1 MTTTLAEAPAATPTS
16 SAPGQTIVSPGDRWP
31 RTNDAIPAWS
41 ATYDERLRPYLE
53 WFGLVIVA
61 CTGDPDRLEQEA
73 RLWDGAER
81 TLRATR
87 VRLADDLLTVATW
100 QGEAAATFRTAY
112 DDLLRRLD
120 AEAERLPRVAAA
132 LRVARDALRQG
143 RPDAIR
149 VTQAFV
155 VDVARRTASISA
167 PSPAVAAQLLTATVQ
182 DTFVIHQ
189 HDAMQV
195 LSVLRSTMAQ
205 VARDL
210 KAATPDEDAL
220 TRWFH
225 SDFTRRG
232 LNIVVDGQF
241 PIGWHETALGVTGG
255 LLNIPAEV
263 ARQTGRM
270 QSPLA
275 WALTTAPAGI
285 LRNIAAYADLPVLD
299 NLLYQV
305 PLTVGINYGAV
316 YGSNWLMAK
325 AGETSVMKK
334 LLGEGASVVHDTP
347 GKLLVNNSITSLLLT
362 AKPSIMSSFPGLTP
376 ELVDESGSPRA
387 LTNGPAIAGS
397 VYDVAA
403 IGVPAAAIFGADT
416 YVGLRGT
423 GATVGAALRGGVT
436 TGVTEI
442 GVAGIAVGVASG
454 ITRPPEPNSLG
465 QRGYDWWQ
473 RNVMTNPA
481 VIATGAGISA
491 LSNEAS
497 YLSASAQELA
507 LGPAPK
513 LGGVTV
519 QPGFLG
525 DRLVVVTQ
533 DMVDA
538 HAHRVAELQ
547 EIRRRSADEISQ
559 AGRTMVDVWST
570 PR

>member
-1 MTTTLAEAPAATPTS
+1 MA
-16 SAPGQTIVSPGDRWP
+16 
-31 RTNDAIPAWS
+31 
-41 ATYDERLRPYLE
+41 
-53 WFGLVIVA
+53 
-61 CTGDPDRLEQEA
+61 
-73 RLWDGAER
+73 
-81 TLRATR
+81 
-87 VRLADDLLTVATW
+87 ADDLVMTATW
-100 QGEAAATFRTAY
+100 QGAAAATFRTAY

-120 AEAERLPRVAAA
+120 AEADRLPRVAAA
-132 LRVARDALRQG
+132 LRVARDALRQS

-167 PSPAVAAQLLTATVQ
+167 PRPAVAGQLLNATVQ

-195 LSVLRSTMAQ
+195 LSVHKSTMAQ

-232 LNIVVDGQF
+232 LNIFVDGQF

-270 QSPLA
+270 QSLLGLE
-275 WALTTAPAGI
+275 ALTGAADM
-285 LRNIAAYADLPVLD
+285 RNIAAYADLPVLD

-347 GKLLVNNSITSLLLT
+347 GKLLVNNSITKPASPKQHLHELLPRADSGT
-362 AKPSIMSSFPGLTP
+362 GRP
-376 ELVDESGSPRA
+376 SGSPRA

-403 IGVPAAAIFGADT
+403 IKVPAAIFGADT

-454 ITRPPEPNSLG
+454 ITRPPEPNILG

-473 RNVMTNPA
+473 RNVITNPA

-559 AGRTMVDVWST
+559 AGRTKVDVVVHAPMT
-570 PR
+570 PARRLAGAVAAPPWRQASRRDRRPPRPRPPRR